1 MARPFLAEL
10 AVITDTVVA
19 TQQTDDSRSC
29 RISAEAFA
37 AGGFNSSG
45 TPSLMNRQAEQ
56 TADQAAENMARIHQE
71 IEDTKS
77 AQTVALSEGEAVVA
91 AALGEMVASA
101 AQCAASGSAST
112 SGSASASGSVA
123 DVQKNEDAAES
134 DDEDFLVYESRGIG
148 WSAWWAEQ
156 NKKNCE
162 FFGVRVSKCTKC
174 STALLDCDLTKL
186 GVRGRCEVD
195 PSVLCPPAW
204 TLRRGLI
211 SPASWHG
218 RSDAQSSGE
227 ARGTLCHVCVN
238 TCSPG
243 LSLVVHHALADS
255 CSDALSAV
263 LSRVV
268 SICR

>member
-29 RISAEAFA
+29 RISAEAVA

-91 AALGEMVASA
+91 AALGDMVASA

-112 SGSASASGSVA
+112 SGSPAVLLPVLSGTLVETPTSVGA
-123 DVQKNEDAAES
+123 TTKNS
-134 DDEDFLVYESRGIG
+134 QF
-148 WSAWWAEQ
+148 
-156 NKKNCE
+156 C
-162 FFGVRVSKCTKC
+162 
-174 STALLDCDLTKL
+174 
-186 GVRGRCEVD
+186 
-195 PSVLCPPAW
+195 
-204 TLRRGLI
+204 RGL
-211 SPASWHG
+211 W
-218 RSDAQSSGE
+218 
-227 ARGTLCHVCVN
+227 
-238 TCSPG
+238 
-243 LSLVVHHALADS
+243 
-255 CSDALSAV
+255 
-263 LSRVV
+263 
-268 SICR
+268 

>member
-29 RISAEAFA
+29 RISAEAVA

-91 AALGEMVASA
+91 AALGDMVASA

-123 DVQKNEDAAES
+123 DVQKNEDADES
-134 DDEDFLVYESRGIG
+134 DEDYVKIYESPGIG
-148 WSAWWAEQ
+148 WPAWWAEQ

-174 STALLDCDLTKL
+174 SIALLDCDLTKL
-186 GVRGRCEVD
+186 GVRGRCKGTPFDPGTFGYYFVD
-195 PSVLCPPAW
+195 GDHNMRPYPPP
-204 TLRRGLI
+204 LPPPPPI
-211 SPASWHG
+211 
-218 RSDAQSSGE
+218 
-227 ARGTLCHVCVN
+227 
-238 TCSPG
+238 
-243 LSLVVHHALADS
+243 
-255 CSDALSAV
+255 
-263 LSRVV
+263 
-268 SICR
+268 